1 MTCGEY
7 REDLVEW
14 ARGTEPARAL
24 AVHVAECAGC
34 ARFLEEQRALS
45 AVLRRVAA
53 GEIPAAE
60 EIGERVMAEFDRC
73 ARNSRI
79 RVLGWFA
86 GGAVAAAACLA
97 LLVTPHKVAP
107 PEASGF
113 IPIPYTIPLAPEERA
128 TVVRMEIP
136 VSALISAGFQMS
148 AADPGATVQADVVVS
163 QDGRA
168 RAIRPIS
175 ILSSN

>member
-1 MTCGEY
+1 MTCREN

-14 ARGTEPARAL
+14 ARGSEPAGAL
-24 AVHVAECAGC
+24 EAHVAECAGC
-34 ARFLEEQRALS
+34 ARFLEEQRGLS
-45 AVLRRVAA
+45 AVLQRVAA
-53 GEIPAAE
+53 QAVPSPE
-60 EIGERVMAEFDRC
+60 EIGARVMAEFDLGVRT
-73 ARNSRI
+73 AKL
-79 RVLGWFA
+79 RVWRWFA
-86 GGAVAAAACLA
+86 AGGVAAAACFA
-97 LLVTPHKVAP
+97 LLVTPHRAAP
-107 PEASGF
+107 PEAAQF

-148 AADPGATVQADVVVS
+148 ATDPGATVQADVLVS